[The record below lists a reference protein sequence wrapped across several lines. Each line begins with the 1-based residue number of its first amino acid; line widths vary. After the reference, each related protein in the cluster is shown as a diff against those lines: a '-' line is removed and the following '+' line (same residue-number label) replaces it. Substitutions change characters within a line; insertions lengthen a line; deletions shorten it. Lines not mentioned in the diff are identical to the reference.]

1 MLREKIYPFIYTKNT
16 IFQDDDKE
24 NFNQLLDIAEYMS
37 DCVRFG
43 EFEFE
48 FSLVYYG
55 DDFENNCDG
64 IMWLIEPE
72 NKERV

>member
-1 MLREKIYPFIYTKNT
+1 
-16 IFQDDDKE
+16 
-24 NFNQLLDIAEYMS
+24 MS

-48 FSLVYYG
+48 FSLVYDG
-55 DDFENNCDG
+55 DDSENNCDG